1 MNNDSFDYDERKFNI
16 LEMNIY
22 IIQVNDIDSTYE
34 KSYTLID
41 K

>member
-1 MNNDSFDYDERKFNI
+1 MNYDSFDYDERKFNI

-34 KSYTLID
+34 KSYTLFD